1 MREQGNLPLPLGGIR
16 VLELGHAVMG
26 PTCGLLLADLGAEV
40 IKIER
45 APKGDDTRR
54 LIGFGRGF
62 FPFFNRNK
70 KSIAID
76 LKSDKGKAILRK
88 LVASSDIFIENYAPG
103 TVDRLGFGYNEV
115 LKINP
120 RMIYCSL
127 KGFMKGPYE
136 NRTAL
141 DEVVQMMAG
150 LAYMT
155 GPPGRPLRAGASVID
170 IMGGSY
176 GVIAI
181 LTALYERE
189 RTGRGQHVQAT
200 LYESTAFLMGQH
212 MAYFAVSG
220 EPCPPMPARVSA
232 WSVYELF
239 QSKEG
244 EMVFVGITSDMQWK
258 RFCKTFG
265 LSSLYAD
272 ERLSTNNSR
281 IGQRE
286 WLIPELQK
294 MFKQKEKTEI
304 LRLCEEAGIPFAPI
318 AKPEDLFADPQ
329 MNEGGSLVETTLPG
343 GRTTKLPKIPLRIGS
358 YNFGLRSDPPEIGEG
373 SQELLKSIG
382 LSEEEIDELKNGG
395 IIVSPP

>member
-1 MREQGNLPLPLGGIR
+1 MREKGNLPLPLGGIR

-212 MAYFAVSG
+212 MAYSAVSG